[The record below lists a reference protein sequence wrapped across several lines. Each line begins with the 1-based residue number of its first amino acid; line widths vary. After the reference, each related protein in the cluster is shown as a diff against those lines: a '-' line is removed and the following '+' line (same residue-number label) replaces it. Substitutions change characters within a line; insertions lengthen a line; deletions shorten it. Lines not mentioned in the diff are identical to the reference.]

1 MSRWR
6 DEEWRKDMKIS
17 FDFNHM
23 MSESVGK
30 ADGLTASEVEALVPK
45 ARDIHEEL
53 SARRRSGDLPFFD
66 LPYQETGPIKELADW
81 VAGTSDNFVLLGI
94 GGSALGPIALQ
105 SGLRH
110 PFHNL
115 VDSAARGG
123 RPRMFFA
130 DNVDPDHFTAMLD
143 MLDMKMTVF
152 DVVTKSGGTAE
163 TMAGFMAARQR
174 VTDSLGKSALKDHF
188 IAVTDPA
195 KGGLRKIVNDEG
207 YRALDVPPGVGGR
220 FSVFTPV
227 GLLPAA
233 VSGIDIDELLA
244 GAAFMD
250 RLTSLSGLW
259 ENPAYMASA
268 LQYIADTKKGKR
280 VCVMMPYSNA
290 LKDVADWFRQLW
302 AESLGKRLDLEGNE
316 VNTGQTPV
324 NALGAT
330 DQHSQVQLYME
341 GPNDKTFTF
350 IRVGRFREQVAI
362 PRSYGDME
370 GIGYLGGKTMAELI
384 NAEQSATEAALVKA
398 GRPCCRIT
406 VPEVNAFTMGQLL
419 YMFEVMT
426 AFSGGLYGI
435 DPFDQP
441 GVEEGKLLTYAMMGR
456 PGFEGKKKE
465 LDNLSGGRDRYIL

>member
-1 MSRWR
+1 MTSWR
-6 DEEWRKDMKIS
+6 DENWQKDMKIT

-23 MSESVGK
+23 MSDHVGK
-30 ADGLTASEVEALVPK
+30 ADGITSSEVDALIPK

-53 SARRRSGDLPFFD
+53 TTRRRAGELPFFD
-66 LPYQETGPIKELADW
+66 LPYQDTAPIKELADCI
-81 VAGTSDNFVLLGI
+81 AARFENFVLLGI

-105 SGLRH
+105 SGLSH

-115 VDSAARGG
+115 LGNEARGG
-123 RPRMFFA
+123 RPRMFYA
-130 DNVDPDHFTAMLD
+130 DNVDPDHFTAMLGV
-143 MLDMKMTVF
+143 LDLEDTVF

-163 TMAGFMAARQR
+163 TMAGFMIARR
-174 VTDSLGKSALKDHF
+174 MVIDALGESKLKEHF
-188 IAVTDPA
+188 VAVTDPA
-195 KGGLRKIVNDEG
+195 KGNLRKIVNDEG
-207 YRALDVPPGVGGR
+207 YRALEVPPGVGGR

-250 RLTSLSGLW
+250 RLTSNGELW

-268 LQYIADTKKGKR
+268 LQYLADTRKDKHI
-280 VCVMMPYSNA
+280 CVMMPYSNA

-302 AESLGKRLDLEGNE
+302 AESLGKKFDTDGN
-316 VNTGQTPV
+316 VVHAGQTPV

-350 IRVGRFREQVAI
+350 IRVERFRQQMTI
-362 PRSYGDME
+362 PGSYAEMDGV
-370 GIGYLGGKTMAELI
+370 GYLGGKSMAELI
-384 NAEQSATEAALVKA
+384 NAEQAATQTALVRA

-419 YMFEVMT
+419 YMLEVMT

-456 PGFEGKKKE
+456 PGFEEKKRE
-465 LDNLSGGRDRYIL
+465 LDALAGGRERYIL